1 MSQILIKDLIDQFIE
16 IQNGTPW
23 LDETFDKKLLKI
35 NDKNAFTRPLP
46 DVHSV
51 AEILSHLLV
60 WRFEILSRLEGN
72 DRILWADSAEN
83 WKSNEELEKNG
94 WEDLIRRFEQSQ
106 DKLIGFLQSKEDT
119 FLENAYKDKNF
130 KYLVEG
136 LLHHDLYHLGQIGL
150 VNKMLKP

>member
-83 WKSNEELEKNG
+83 WKPNEELGKK
-94 WEDLIRRFEQSQ
+94 R
-106 DKLIGFLQSKEDT
+106 
-119 FLENAYKDKNF
+119 
-130 KYLVEG
+130 
-136 LLHHDLYHLGQIGL
+136 LGGSHQKI
-150 VNKMLKP
+150 